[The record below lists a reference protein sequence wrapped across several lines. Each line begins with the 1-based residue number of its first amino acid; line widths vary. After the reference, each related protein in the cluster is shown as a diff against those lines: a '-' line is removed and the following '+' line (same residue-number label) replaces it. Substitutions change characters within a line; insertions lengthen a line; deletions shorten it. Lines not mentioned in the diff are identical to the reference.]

1 MCGIAG
7 YIGKEKI
14 SLKSI
19 NSVIKKMINRGPD
32 YQDYFYKKYESLN
45 IYMVHSRLSI
55 IDLNDRSNQPM
66 IYKNHVIVFNGEIYN
81 YIELKKILENKNYK
95 FKTNS
100 DTEVLIKLYDCFGND
115 FYKYLEGMWSFAIF
129 NLKEQKLILSRDRF
143 GEKPLYYL
151 KTSHGVFFGSE
162 TRFIEDLS
170 SSKQE
175 VNRNKILDYLSYG
188 YNSVFLDNKTFKKN
202 ILSINP
208 STYFTID
215 RNLNFKI
222 KKYWNIRKIK
232 QTNENEKEIVNNLS
246 ELLQNAL
253 KIRLRSDVKNIFCLS
268 GGIDSGSLV
277 SISAKVFNLNVDTF
291 SIIDSKSKKYN
302 EQKLI
307 ELTLNDTKANKN
319 FLFTEKINLFDNLDK
334 IVEYYNSPVLTVNYL
349 LHSLMQKKISEMGYK
364 VVLSG
369 NGADEIYSGY
379 YDHYLY
385 HLSDLK
391 KYYSKNE
398 FKLNLDLWNK
408 NITPMIR
415 NNDYKNFNL
424 YFKRGK
430 KITLLKDYDN
440 IIKKNRYLSSKEVNT
455 FNSELKNKLI
465 SQIPERLYPI
475 LYMDD
480 LNSMMNSI
488 ENRTPFL
495 DTKLVEYLF
504 SIPSNLFI
512 QKGYSKYLLRKSMQ
526 NILNDKIR
534 NMRRKYGFNASL
546 SSFNDINKKKYTE
559 YILDNINKLKDYVNQ
574 NELNSLLKNLDFN
587 DMTDKENKFLFRLVS
602 VCSFIKL

>member
-7 YIGKEKI
+7 YIGKKTI
-14 SLKSI
+14 STKSI
-19 NSVIKKMINRGPD
+19 NSVMQVMINRGPD
-32 YQDYFYKKYESLN
+32 FQDYFYKKYERIN
-45 IYMVHSRLSI
+45 ICMIHSRLSI

-66 IYKNHVIVFNGEIYN
+66 IYRNKVIIFNGEIYN
-81 YIELKKILENKNYK
+81 YVELKKILENKNYK

-100 DTEVLIKLYDCFGND
+100 DTEVLIKLYDYFGDD

-129 NLKEQKLILSRDRF
+129 SLKEKKLILSRDRF

-151 KTSHGVFFGSE
+151 KTAHGIYFGSE
-162 TRFIEDLS
+162 TRFIENLINF
-170 SSKQE
+170 KQE
-175 VNRNKILDYLSYG
+175 INRNKVLDYLSYG

-208 STYFTID
+208 STYTIID
-215 RNLNFKI
+215 HNLEIKS
-222 KKYWNIRKIK
+222 KKYWKIKKIK
-232 QTNENEKEIVNNLS
+232 QTKENENEILEKLS
-246 ELLQNAL
+246 NLLQDAL

-277 SISAKVFNLNVDTF
+277 SISAKIFNISVDTF

-302 EQKLI
+302 EQRLI
-307 ELTLNDTKANKN
+307 EFTLNDTKANKN
-319 FLFTEKINLFDNLDK
+319 YLHTEKINLFDNLDK
-334 IVEYYNSPVLTVNYL
+334 IVEYYNSPILTVNYF

-391 KYYSKNE
+391 NYFSNKE
-398 FKLNLDLWNK
+398 FKKNFELWK
-408 NITPMIR
+408 KYITPMIR
-415 NNDYKNFNL
+415 NEDYKNFNK
-424 YFKRGK
+424 YFKKNK
-430 KITLLKDYDN
+430 KITLLKDYDH
-440 IIKKNRYLSSKEVNT
+440 IIKKNRDLYSKEVRI
-455 FNSELKNKLI
+455 FDSELKNKLL

-495 DTKLVEYLF
+495 DKNLAEYLF
-504 SIPSNLFI
+504 SIPTNLFI
-512 QKGYSKYLLRKSMQ
+512 QNGYSKYLLRKSME

-534 NMRRKYGFNASL
+534 NMRRKYGFNASI

-559 YILDNINKLKDYVNQ
+559 YIFDHINKLRDYVKP
-574 NELNSLLKNLDFN
+574 NELQNFLKNLEFN
-587 DMTDKENKFLFRLVS
+587 NLSDRENKFLFRLVS
-602 VCSFIKL
+602 ACSFVKL